1 MGWFNAQAF
10 AAGALGEL
18 EKGMTRREDEA
29 RKYEDDQRELAK
41 ESRSEIM
48 RRRSVVSSLV
58 SEAKRLESLGVSK
71 AQIQAAHSSGPSG
84 LMELSKQVQAE
95 VKRRGGKAR
104 LSEYDISAM
113 IDSTAIAPKYA
124 EMDYEEFIASSAG
137 LSETKVGDLK
147 APEQSILQKFLGA
160 GAKDRVR
167 AKLDKEET
175 VGGMS
180 IYDINELARGQAYQS
195 VIPGAYATFTPG
207 EFYDQEAALKSWSL
221 AKRRI
226 DTSLDDDPEYAKL
239 LAQQDQSAAIAYK
252 RKKYSAFAQA
262 QFNKYGKAAINDPV
276 VDWKDLLGDEIFTNL
291 TLANGG
297 EEEVANQINT
307 LVAASGNGK
316 TINMSMSGG
325 GSFSI
330 TTGLG
335 EKAAQITLTGP
346 NGEKVITDP
355 KMIDEFLDELV
366 AKGLMSQ
373 DAVNRMKNTS
383 SPEMEN
389 ILLREPIFDGD
400 GIGLTDEGLMS
411 KSGDFE
417 NVVTKTDPTIEE
429 KAVSLSDDDVQLEVG
444 DASDEFK
451 VNGFTYE
458 QWQNMDRAERRKRD
472 LPVSVIGGEIGFKRF
487 QKGLGM
493 KLTEDVPEDIFENM
507 SEAMLARKDVDV
519 GTVVRIEGEDYTVG
533 ESLNQKYF
541 EKIDDKSLPNE
552 DGLDITKK
560 AIKEFL
566 TLFKSGPYDV
576 TSEDDLYA
584 AFADYISSS
593 DLPREV
599 EQNIADRLEMV
610 AESLAG
616 N

>member
-207 EFYDQEAALKSWSL
+207 EFYDEEAALKSWSL

-226 DTSLDDDPEYAKL
+226 DISLGEDPEYAKL

-297 EEEVANQINT
+297 EEDVANQINT

-355 KMIDEFLDELV
+355 KMIDEFLDGLV
-366 AKGLMSQ
+366 AKGTMSQ
-373 DAVNRMKNTS
+373 AVASRMKNTS
-383 SPEMEN
+383 SDDNM
-389 ILLREPIFDGD
+389 
-400 GIGLTDEGLMS
+400 GLP
-411 KSGDFE
+411 
-417 NVVTKTDPTIEE
+417 TDPVIGNEV
-429 KAVSLSDDDVQLEVG
+429 VSLSDDDMGLPDTPVNRSYLEHIKNRGKDVQLEVG

-458 QWQNMDRAERRKRD
+458 QWQNMDRAERRERD

>member
-29 RKYEDDQRELAK
+29 RKYEDEQRELAK

-207 EFYDQEAALKSWSL
+207 EFYDEEAALKSWSL

-226 DTSLDDDPEYAKL
+226 DISLGEDPQYAKL
-239 LAQQDQSAAIAYK
+239 LAQTDQSAAIAYK
-252 RKKYSAFAQA
+252 RNKYSAFAQA

-297 EEEVANQINT
+297 EEDVAKKINT

-316 TINMSMSGG
+316 TINMSISGG

-335 EKAAQITLTGP
+335 EKAAQVTLTGP

-355 KMIDEFLDELV
+355 KMIDEFLDGLV

-383 SPEMEN
+383 SDDDM
-389 ILLREPIFDGD
+389 
-400 GIGLTDEGLMS
+400 GLP
-411 KSGDFE
+411 
-417 NVVTKTDPTIEE
+417 TDPVIGNEV
-429 KAVSLSDDDVQLEVG
+429 VSLSDDDMGLPDTPVNKSYLEHIKNRGKDVQLEVG

-507 SEAMLARKDVDV
+507 GEAMLARKDVDV
-519 GTVVRIEGEDYTVG
+519 GTLVRIEGEDYTVG
-533 ESLNQKYF
+533 ETLNQKYF

>member
-29 RKYEDDQRELAK
+29 RKYEDEQRELAK

-207 EFYDQEAALKSWSL
+207 EFYDEEAALKSWSL

-226 DTSLDDDPEYAKL
+226 DISLGEDPQYAKL
-239 LAQQDQSAAIAYK
+239 LAQTDQSAAVAYK
-252 RKKYSAFAQA
+252 RNKYSAFAQA

-297 EEEVANQINT
+297 EEDVAKKINT

-335 EKAAQITLTGP
+335 EKAAQVTLTGP

-355 KMIDEFLDELV
+355 KMIDEFLDGLV
-366 AKGLMSQ
+366 DKGLMSQ

-383 SPEMEN
+383 SDDDM
-389 ILLREPIFDGD
+389 
-400 GIGLTDEGLMS
+400 GLP
-411 KSGDFE
+411 
-417 NVVTKTDPTIEE
+417 TDPVIGNEV
-429 KAVSLSDDDVQLEVG
+429 VSLSDDDMGLPDTPVNKSYLEHIKNRGKDVQLEVG

>member
-29 RKYEDDQRELAK
+29 RKYEDEQRELAK

-207 EFYDQEAALKSWSL
+207 EFYDEEAALKSWSL

-226 DTSLDDDPEYAKL
+226 DISLGEDPQYAKL
-239 LAQQDQSAAIAYK
+239 LAQTDQSAAVAYK
-252 RKKYSAFAQA
+252 RNKYSAFAQA

-297 EEEVANQINT
+297 EEDVAKKINT

-316 TINMSMSGG
+316 TINMSISGG

-335 EKAAQITLTGP
+335 EKAAQVTLTGP

-355 KMIDEFLDELV
+355 KMIDEFLDGLV

-383 SPEMEN
+383 SDDDM
-389 ILLREPIFDGD
+389 
-400 GIGLTDEGLMS
+400 GLP
-411 KSGDFE
+411 
-417 NVVTKTDPTIEE
+417 TDPVIGNE
-429 KAVSLSDDDVQLEVG
+429 AVSLSDDDMGLPDTPVNKSYLEHIKNRGKDVQLEVG

-507 SEAMLARKDVDV
+507 GEAMLARKDVDV
-519 GTVVRIEGEDYTVG
+519 GTLVRIEGEDYTVG
-533 ESLNQKYF
+533 ETLNQKYF

>member
-29 RKYEDDQRELAK
+29 RKYEDEQRELAK

-207 EFYDQEAALKSWSL
+207 EFYDEEAALKSWSL

-226 DTSLDDDPEYAKL
+226 DISLGEDPQYAKL
-239 LAQQDQSAAIAYK
+239 LAQTDQSAAVAYK
-252 RKKYSAFAQA
+252 RNKYSAFAQA

-297 EEEVANQINT
+297 EEDVAKKINT

-316 TINMSMSGG
+316 TINMSISGG

-335 EKAAQITLTGP
+335 EKAAQVTLTGP

-355 KMIDEFLDELV
+355 KMIDEFLDGLV

-383 SPEMEN
+383 SDDDM
-389 ILLREPIFDGD
+389 
-400 GIGLTDEGLMS
+400 GLP
-411 KSGDFE
+411 
-417 NVVTKTDPTIEE
+417 TDPVIGNEV
-429 KAVSLSDDDVQLEVG
+429 VSLSDDDMGLPDTPVNKSYLEHIKNRGKDVQLEVG

-507 SEAMLARKDVDV
+507 GEAMLARKDVDV
-519 GTVVRIEGEDYTVG
+519 GTLVRIEGEDYTVG

>member
-29 RKYEDDQRELAK
+29 RKYEDEQRELAK

-207 EFYDQEAALKSWSL
+207 EFYDEEAALKSWSL

-226 DTSLDDDPEYAKL
+226 DISLGEDPQYAKL
-239 LAQQDQSAAIAYK
+239 LAQTDQSAAVAYK
-252 RKKYSAFAQA
+252 RNKYSAFAQA
-262 QFNKYGKAAINDPV
+262 QFNKYGKSAINDPV
-276 VDWKDLLGDEIFTNL
+276 VDWNNILGDEIFTNL

-297 EEEVANQINT
+297 EEEVAKKIDT

-316 TINMSMSGG
+316 TINMSISGG

-335 EKAAQITLTGP
+335 EKAAQVTLTGP

-355 KMIDEFLDELV
+355 KMIDEFLDGLV

-383 SPEMEN
+383 SDDDM
-389 ILLREPIFDGD
+389 
-400 GIGLTDEGLMS
+400 GLP
-411 KSGDFE
+411 
-417 NVVTKTDPTIEE
+417 TDPVIGNEV
-429 KAVSLSDDDVQLEVG
+429 VSLSDDDMGLPDTPVNKSYLEHIKNRGKDVQLEVG

-507 SEAMLARKDVDV
+507 GEAMLARKDVDV
-519 GTVVRIEGEDYTVG
+519 GTLVRIEGEDYTVG
-533 ESLNQKYF
+533 ETLNQKYF

>member
-29 RKYEDDQRELAK
+29 RKYEDEQRELAK

-226 DTSLDDDPEYAKL
+226 DISLGEDPQYAKL
-239 LAQQDQSAAIAYK
+239 LAQTDQSAAVAYK
-252 RKKYSAFAQA
+252 RNKYSAFAQA

-297 EEEVANQINT
+297 EEDVAKKINT

-316 TINMSMSGG
+316 TINMSISGG

-335 EKAAQITLTGP
+335 EKAAQVTLTGP

-355 KMIDEFLDELV
+355 KMIDEFLDGLV

-383 SPEMEN
+383 SDDDM
-389 ILLREPIFDGD
+389 
-400 GIGLTDEGLMS
+400 GLP
-411 KSGDFE
+411 
-417 NVVTKTDPTIEE
+417 TDPVIGNEV
-429 KAVSLSDDDVQLEVG
+429 VSLSDDDMGLPDTPVNKSYLEHIKNRGKDVQLEVG

-507 SEAMLARKDVDV
+507 GEAMLARKDVDV
-519 GTVVRIEGEDYTVG
+519 GTLVRIEGEDYTVG
-533 ESLNQKYF
+533 ETLNQKYF

>member
-29 RKYEDDQRELAK
+29 RKYEDEQRELAK

-207 EFYDQEAALKSWSL
+207 EFYDEEAALKSWSL

-226 DTSLDDDPEYAKL
+226 DISLGEDPQYAKL
-239 LAQQDQSAAIAYK
+239 LAQTDQSAAVAYK
-252 RKKYSAFAQA
+252 RNKYSAFAQA

-297 EEEVANQINT
+297 EEDVAKKINT

-316 TINMSMSGG
+316 TINMSISGG

-335 EKAAQITLTGP
+335 EKAAQVTLTGP

-355 KMIDEFLDELV
+355 KMIDEFLDGLV

-383 SPEMEN
+383 SDDDM
-389 ILLREPIFDGD
+389 
-400 GIGLTDEGLMS
+400 GLP
-411 KSGDFE
+411 
-417 NVVTKTDPTIEE
+417 TDPVIGNEV
-429 KAVSLSDDDVQLEVG
+429 VSLSDDDMGLPDTPVNKSYLEHIKNRGKDVQLEVG

-507 SEAMLARKDVDV
+507 GEAMLARKDVDV
-519 GTVVRIEGEDYTVG
+519 GTLVRIEGEDYTVG
-533 ESLNQKYF
+533 ETLNQKYF

>member
-29 RKYEDDQRELAK
+29 RKYEDEQRELAK

-207 EFYDQEAALKSWSL
+207 EFYDEEAALKSWSL

-226 DTSLDDDPEYAKL
+226 DISLGEDPQYAKL
-239 LAQQDQSAAIAYK
+239 LAQTDQSAAVAYK
-252 RKKYSAFAQA
+252 RNKYSAFAQA

-297 EEEVANQINT
+297 EEDVAKKINT

-316 TINMSMSGG
+316 TINMSISGG

-335 EKAAQITLTGP
+335 EKAAQVTLTGP

-355 KMIDEFLDELV
+355 KMIDEFLDGLV
-366 AKGLMSQ
+366 DKGLMSQ

-383 SPEMEN
+383 SDDDM
-389 ILLREPIFDGD
+389 
-400 GIGLTDEGLMS
+400 GLP
-411 KSGDFE
+411 
-417 NVVTKTDPTIEE
+417 TDPVIGNEV
-429 KAVSLSDDDVQLEVG
+429 VSLSDDDMGLPDTPVNKSYLEHIKNRGKDVQLEVG

-507 SEAMLARKDVDV
+507 GEAMLARKDVDV
-519 GTVVRIEGEDYTVG
+519 GTLVRIEGEDYTVG
-533 ESLNQKYF
+533 ETLNQKYF